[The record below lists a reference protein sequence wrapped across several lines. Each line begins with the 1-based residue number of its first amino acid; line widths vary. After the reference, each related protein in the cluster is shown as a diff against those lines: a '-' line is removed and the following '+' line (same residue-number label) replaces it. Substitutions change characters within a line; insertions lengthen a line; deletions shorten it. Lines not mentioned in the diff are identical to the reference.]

1 MNDYLV
7 TKELYHWGIKGQ
19 KWGIRRYQNE
29 DGTLTE
35 AGMKR
40 YKDNPQLKEI
50 DDIKINRER
59 NLKKAYDSFMKDM
72 AEFKRSGREND
83 AKAIIERSKLYD
95 SQVAQIKD
103 QYKTQIA
110 KAKIFCKQRSNFIK
124 KHKKYCKQIREQSKK
139 QLDKF
144 NEADPVEKKK
154 IIEKIKD
161 RVASIYVGE
170 HYIDGDDLANAFIKN
185 PKYYK
190 ESEYYDYD
198 GHGPDRFFRDF
209 NKFVRETVS
218 IYDMILQFPSKA
230 GLKDLK
236 SLADDPKITEEKFIK
251 KYLENIY
258 ETSLIEPEKITTYLD
273 MFEY

>member
-1 MNDYLV
+1 MNDYL
-7 TKELYHWGIKGQ
+7 TLKELYHWGIKGQ

-35 AGMKR
+35 AGMRR

-103 QYKTQIA
+103 QYKTQIT
-110 KAKIFCKQRSNFIK
+110 KAKIFCKQRSKFIK
-124 KHKKYCKQIREQSKK
+124 KHKEYCKQTREQAKK

-161 RVASIYVGE
+161 KVASIYVEE
-170 HYIDGDDLANAFIKN
+170 HYIDGDDLVNAFIKN

-190 ESEYYDYD
+190 KSGYYDDDSPD
-198 GHGPDRFFRDF
+198 GFFRDF

-218 IYDMILQFPSKA
+218 IYDMILQSPSKA

-258 ETSLIEPEKITTYLD
+258 ETSLFEPEKIATHLD

>member
-7 TKELYHWGIKGQ
+7 TKELYHYGIKGQ
-19 KWGIRRYQNE
+19 KWGVRRYQNE

-35 AGMKR
+35 AGIRR

-95 SQVAQIKD
+95 SQVAQIND

-110 KAKIFCKQRSNFIK
+110 QAKIFCKQRSKFIK
-124 KHKKYCKQIREQSKK
+124 KHKEYCKQTREQAKK

-170 HYIDGDDLANAFIKN
+170 HYIDGDDLVNAFIKN

-190 ESEYYDYD
+190 KSGYYDDDSPD
-198 GHGPDRFFRDF
+198 GFFRDF

-218 IYDMILQFPSKA
+218 IYDMILQSPSKA

-258 ETSLIEPEKITTYLD
+258 ETSLFEPEKIATHLD

>member
-7 TKELYHWGIKGQ
+7 TKELYHYGIKGQ
-19 KWGIRRYQNE
+19 KWGIRRFQNE

-35 AGMKR
+35 AGIRR

-72 AEFKRSGREND
+72 AEFKRSDREND

-95 SQVAQIKD
+95 SQVAQIND

-110 KAKIFCKQRSNFIK
+110 QAKIFCKQRSKFIK
-124 KHKKYCKQIREQSKK
+124 KHKEYCKQTREQAKK

-170 HYIDGDDLANAFIKN
+170 HYIDGDDLVNAFIKN

-190 ESEYYDYD
+190 KSGYYDDDSPD
-198 GHGPDRFFRDF
+198 GFFRDF

-218 IYDMILQFPSKA
+218 IYDMILQSPSKA

-258 ETSLIEPEKITTYLD
+258 ETSLFEPEKIATHLD

>member
-35 AGMKR
+35 AGIRR

-95 SQVAQIKD
+95 SQVAQINY
-103 QYKTQIA
+103 QYITQIA
-110 KAKIFCKQRSNFIK
+110 QAKIFCKQRSKFIK
-124 KHKKYCKQIREQSKK
+124 KHKEYCKQTREQAKK

-170 HYIDGDDLANAFIKN
+170 HYIDGDDLVNAFIKN

-190 ESEYYDYD
+190 KSGYYDDDSPD
-198 GHGPDRFFRDF
+198 GFFRDF

-218 IYDMILQFPSKA
+218 IYDMILQSPSKA

-258 ETSLIEPEKITTYLD
+258 ETSLFEPEKIATHLD

>member
-1 MNDYLV
+1 MNDYL
-7 TKELYHWGIKGQ
+7 TLKELYHWGIKGQ

-35 AGMKR
+35 AGMRR

-72 AEFKRSGREND
+72 DEFKRSGREND

-103 QYKTQIA
+103 QYKTQITQ
-110 KAKIFCKQRSNFIK
+110 AKIFCKQRS
-124 KHKKYCKQIREQSKK
+124 
-139 QLDKF
+139 
-144 NEADPVEKKK
+144 
-154 IIEKIKD
+154 
-161 RVASIYVGE
+161 
-170 HYIDGDDLANAFIKN
+170 
-185 PKYYK
+185 
-190 ESEYYDYD
+190 
-198 GHGPDRFFRDF
+198 
-209 NKFVRETVS
+209 
-218 IYDMILQFPSKA
+218 
-230 GLKDLK
+230 
-236 SLADDPKITEEKFIK
+236 KFIK

-258 ETSLIEPEKITTYLD
+258 ETSLFEPEKIATHLD

>member
-35 AGMKR
+35 AGIRR

-59 NLKKAYDSFMKDM
+59 NLKKAYDAFMKDM

-110 KAKIFCKQRSNFIK
+110 QAKIFCKQRSKFIK
-124 KHKKYCKQIREQSKK
+124 KHKEYCKQTREQAKK

-170 HYIDGDDLANAFIKN
+170 HYIDGDDLVNAFIKN

-190 ESEYYDYD
+190 KSGYYDDDSPD
-198 GHGPDRFFRDF
+198 GFFRDF

-218 IYDMILQFPSKA
+218 IYDMILQSPSKA

-258 ETSLIEPEKITTYLD
+258 ETSLFEPEKIATHLD

>member
-35 AGMKR
+35 AGIRR
-40 YKDNPQLKEI
+40 YKDNPQLKVI

-59 NLKKAYDSFMKDM
+59 NLKKAYDAFMKDM

-110 KAKIFCKQRSNFIK
+110 QAKIFCKQRSKFIK
-124 KHKKYCKQIREQSKK
+124 KHKEYCKQTREQAKK

-170 HYIDGDDLANAFIKN
+170 HYIDGDDLVNAFIKN

-190 ESEYYDYD
+190 KSGYYDDDSPD
-198 GHGPDRFFRDF
+198 GFFRDF

-218 IYDMILQFPSKA
+218 IYDMILQSPSKA

-258 ETSLIEPEKITTYLD
+258 ETSLFEPEKIATHLD

>member
-1 MNDYLV
+1 MNDYLAL
-7 TKELYHWGIKGQ
+7 KELYHWGIKGQ

-35 AGMKR
+35 AGMRR
-40 YKDNPQLKEI
+40 YKNNPQMKEI

-110 KAKIFCKQRSNFIK
+110 KAKNFCKQRSNFIK
-124 KHKKYCKQIREQSKK
+124 KHKKYCKQIREQAKK

-190 ESEYYDYD
+190 KSEYYDDD

-218 IYDMILQFPSKA
+218 IYDMILQFPSES